1 MAYGDMILH
10 DKKLQFEVSLQYL
23 SKIDTGKKLKYTER
37 VRLAW
42 ESVSSKTRIKLMRSL
57 AARCNYIAE
66 VAGLWMSEEGNLFL
80 VSEAYVEGIKLARSL
95 FKSGSQCDRVR
106 VRIGLELCELL
117 MEVHAAGVVVGM
129 LQVNCFSLNAFGHL
143 RLHVGKLPDDECGSV
158 SQEADIRSLGNLLLQ
173 LFSGSSHL
181 DKGGFKE
188 QLLKCSVAD
197 SSSSSR
203 VVDLWR
209 KLKELAEEQLLE
221 ISHLTDNKL
230 NVEILESESS
240 IEPETADEA
249 RDVVSIPV
257 PIPSMIR
264 KIFRSY
270 LLACQIMCSIWF
282 LWQPAQI

>member
-1 MAYGDMILH
+1 MRDPENFEGSSQIDACTCSWQDMAYGDMMLH
-10 DKKLQFEVSLQYL
+10 DKKLQFEVSLQYM
-23 SKIDTGKKLKYTER
+23 SKIDSGKKLKYTEL

-42 ESVSSKTRIKLMRSL
+42 ESVSSKTRIKLMRVL
-57 AARCNYIAE
+57 AVRCNYIAE

-80 VSEAYVEGIKLARSL
+80 VSKAYVEGIKLARSL
-95 FKSGSQCDRVR
+95 FKSGSLCDRVSLR
-106 VRIGLELCELL
+106 VGLELCEML

-143 RLHVGKLPDDECGSV
+143 RLHVGKLPDDEFGPV
-158 SQEADIRSLGNLLLQ
+158 SQEADIRSLGRLLLQ

-197 SSSSSR
+197 SSSSPR

-221 ISHLTDNKL
+221 IPPHLTGNKL
-230 NVEILESESS
+230 NVEILESESP

-249 RDVVSIPV
+249 RDVVSIP
-257 PIPSMIR
+257 IPTLS
-264 KIFRSY
+264 IFAST
-270 LLACQIMCSIWF
+270 
-282 LWQPAQI
+282 